1 MMAGGER
8 GERRR
13 RTTALLAPL
22 RLPAFRRLWAAD
34 MISLLGD
41 WAGRLALTV
50 LVLERTGSPA
60 WAAAVTAVSLAGFV
74 GVGQV
79 LSTFADRYGRIS
91 VMLVADVAR
100 AGCSWR
106 CWLTSRWAVC

>member
-1 MMAGGER
+1 MARDER

-13 RTTALLAPL
+13 RTTALLSPL
-22 RLPAFRRLWAAD
+22 RLPDFRRLWAAD

-60 WAAAVTAVSLAGFV
+60 WAAAVTAVSLAGLRRHRT
-74 GVGQV
+74 G
-79 LSTFADRYGRIS
+79 
-91 VMLVADVAR
+91 AR
-100 AGCSWR
+100 HPRRPLRSGHA
-106 CWLTSRWAVC
+106 

>member
-1 MMAGGER
+1 MARDEG

-13 RTTALLAPL
+13 RVAVLLAPL

-60 WAAAVTAVSLAGFV
+60 WAAAVTAVSLAGYV
-74 GVGQV
+74 GIGQV
-79 LSTFADRYGRIS
+79 LATLADRYGRVT
-91 VMLVADVAR
+91 VMLVADVVR
-100 AGCSWR
+100 AA
-106 CWLTSRWAVC
+106 LFL